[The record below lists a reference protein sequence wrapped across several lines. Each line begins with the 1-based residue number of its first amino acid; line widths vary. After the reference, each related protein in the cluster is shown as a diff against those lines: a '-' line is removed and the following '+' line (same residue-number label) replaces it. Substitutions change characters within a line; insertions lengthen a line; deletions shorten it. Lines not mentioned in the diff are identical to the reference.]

1 MDTNIEISN
10 INKNFYT
17 NKIINETN
25 VNNLEEDEDYQDYQD
40 YNGINKYNT
49 KLLSYDFF
57 SINEINISNEIQKI
71 PYYHR
76 NYVVFEIYDFINVSN
91 LSEDFIEKME
101 ISQDIR
107 YLIFKYKKGNF
118 DTFND
123 NLLKFT
129 EPRLFISNTIETFSD
144 ILNSLIKLN
153 GRNICFFNLSPQNII
168 FDLDYGEKPLLRN
181 FQLSLHFSKLNE
193 SYITNIIKH
202 ENDFIYKPLEVH
214 ILFYLIHNDIVTMSY
229 SFIEEVCKVFV
240 NNLTIL
246 ELFSLQ
252 FKESYKQMCMET
264 IKKYIN
270 KPKMHIIQDILQS
283 ANKWDI
289 YSLSVIYIH
298 IFGNISKIL
307 SLKQTFINKITL
319 ELSKNIHPDP
329 SKRSDLKVLLEQFN
343 ILLNNENNWSF
354 VNNIEENKITKL
366 FDIFND

>member
-10 INKNFYT
+10 IDKNFYT

-25 VNNLEEDEDYQDYQD
+25 ANNEEDEENEHYK
-40 YNGINKYNT
+40 GISKYNT
-49 KLLSYDFF
+49 KLISYDFF

-76 NYVVFEIYDFINVSN
+76 NFYVFDIYDFINISN

-129 EPRLFISNTIETFSD
+129 EPRLFISNVIETFSN
-144 ILNSLIKLN
+144 ILNSLIKVN

-168 FDLDYGEKPLLRN
+168 FDLDYGEKPLLCN
-181 FQLSLHFSKLNE
+181 FQLSLQFSKLNE

-214 ILFYLIHNDIVTMSY
+214 ILFYLIHNDIVTMSH
-229 SFIEEVCKVFV
+229 SFIEEVCEVFV

-270 KPKMHIIQDILQS
+270 MPKTYIIQDILKN

-298 IFGNISKIL
+298 IFGNISKTL

-329 SKRSDLKVLLEQFN
+329 SKRSELKDLSEKFN
-343 ILLNNENNWSF
+343 VLLNNEDNWYF
-354 VNNIEENKITKL
+354 VKNIEENKLTNL
-366 FDIFND
+366 FDIFNDNDID